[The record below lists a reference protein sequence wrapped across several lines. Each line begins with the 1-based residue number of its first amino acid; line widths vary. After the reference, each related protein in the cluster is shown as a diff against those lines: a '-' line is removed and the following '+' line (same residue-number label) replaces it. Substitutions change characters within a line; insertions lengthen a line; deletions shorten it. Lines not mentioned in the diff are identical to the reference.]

1 MAEVMAVKRAEEP
14 TKLVKFGSL
23 FDQIEDTFN
32 TLTRRAYEIFDANG
46 RVFGRDLENWLQAE
60 RELFH
65 PVALNLVESPEAFEL
80 KVEVP
85 GFSEKELESGVEPH
99 QLTITG
105 KRESSKEE
113 KKGKTIRSEST
124 SDQILRTVDL
134 PKEIDPGKVIATL
147 KNGMLELTL
156 PKVAQAQTVRV
167 RPKVAA

>member
-1 MAEVMAVKRAEEP
+1 
-14 TKLVKFGSL
+14 
-23 FDQIEDTFN
+23 
-32 TLTRRAYEIFDANG
+32 
-46 RVFGRDLENWLQAE
+46 
-60 RELFH
+60 
-65 PVALNLVESPEAFEL
+65 L

-85 GFSEKELESGVEPH
+85 GFSEKELEIGVEPH